1 MVYYRPFNQNTMSK
15 LEANSKK
22 RIGLGRGLG
31 ALLDDSEQV
40 QGKGIHA
47 SDFAGSLDT
56 VNLMEEIS
64 LDFIETN
71 PFQPREHFEQDALQD
86 LAESIRMHGIIQPI
100 TVRKIAPRKF
110 QLISGERRLQASK
123 LAGLRQ
129 IPAYVRT
136 ADDQQMIEMALI
148 ENIQRENLN
157 AIEIALSYKRLMDEC
172 QLKQEDLGSRVGKN
186 RSTVTNYM
194 RLLKLPAHIQ
204 IAIRDNR
211 LSMGHARSLVSLEN
225 AEVQN
230 NLFQKAISEEWS
242 VRKLEDAVRQSAHQH
257 EERPSGQAN
266 AALHVAEIQA
276 LQSQLSSMFP
286 LPVHLKISEEG
297 KGELKFTF
305 KSKDE
310 LIQFI
315 EKVQK

>member
-1 MVYYRPFNQNTMSK
+1 MSK

-31 ALLDDSEQV
+31 ALLDDTNQV

-47 SDFAGSLDT
+47 SDFAGSMDT

-86 LAESIRMHGIIQPI
+86 LAESIRLHGIIQPI

-123 LAGLRQ
+123 IAGLKQ

-225 AEVQN
+225 AELQN
-230 NLFQKAISEEWS
+230 SLFHKAISEEWS

-257 EERPSGQAN
+257 EEKPSGKTTG
-266 AALHVAEIQA
+266 ALNVSEIQA
-276 LQSQLSSMFP
+276 LQSKLSSLFT
-286 LPVHLKISEEG
+286 LPVQLKISEEG

>member
-123 LAGLRQ
+123 LAGLKQ

-257 EERPSGQAN
+257 EERPSGQPN
-266 AALHVAEIQA
+266 AALNVAEIQA
-276 LQSQLSSMFP
+276 LQSQLSSMFS

>member
-1 MVYYRPFNQNTMSK
+1 MSK

-123 LAGLRQ
+123 LAGLKQ

-266 AALHVAEIQA
+266 AALNVAEIQA